1 MRRQT
6 GGHLFVQGNMAARSS
21 KARQATPVRKGPTR
35 AHRVGRVLAL
45 CEALLSERGEVSG
58 ARLASYALSAYQ
70 ALDPAARELFL
81 SRLATEFVPNA
92 DAVRSAAARYA
103 EDPSPANLVSLQ
115 GLVESPRQEL
125 FRRANQ
131 APGGTSAL
139 IELRRQILSTLP
151 SHPER
156 AAIDADLLHLLRSWF
171 NRGFLN
177 MQRIDWR
184 TPAVILERLIQHES
198 VHEIQGWRDLHRRL
212 EGDRRCYAFFHP
224 SLPDEPLI
232 FIEVAL
238 TRGMP
243 ARVQPLLDPDSPI
256 GDIARADCAT
266 FYSITNC
273 QDGLRGVS
281 FGSFLIKQV
290 VDDLGRELPG
300 LKTFATIS
308 PIPGFREWLSASAPG
323 RCSEKLQGLLAAL
336 NAGEM
341 PDVATIP
348 ASLRTEITRLCVDY
362 LLRARRK
369 SGAMDPVARFHL
381 ANGACLQ
388 RLNWMAD
395 PSPVGLMRSLGMM
408 VNYVYRASEVERNH
422 EAYVRNG
429 TVVASRSFARA
440 ASLRALPRRSSR

>member
-1 MRRQT
+1 MP
-6 GGHLFVQGNMAARSS
+6 V
-21 KARQATPVRKGPTR
+21 KAQ
-35 AHRVGRVLAL
+35 RVGRVLAL

-70 ALDPAARELFL
+70 ALDPASRELFL
-81 SRLATEFVPNA
+81 TRLATEFVPNA
-92 DAVRSAAARYA
+92 DAVKNAAARYA
-103 EDPSPANLVSLQ
+103 ADPSPASLVVLQ
-115 GLVESPRQEL
+115 GVVESPRQEL

-131 APGGTSAL
+131 APGGTAAL
-139 IELRRQILSTLP
+139 IELRRQLLGTLP
-151 SHPER
+151 AHPER
-156 AAIDADLLHLLRSWF
+156 AAIDADLIHLLRSWF
-171 NRGFLN
+171 NRGFLHL
-177 MQRIDWR
+177 QRIDWR
-184 TPAVILERLIQHES
+184 TPAVILERLIQHEA
-198 VHEIQGWRDLHRRL
+198 VHQIQGWRDLHRRL

-243 ARVQPLLDPDSPI
+243 ASVQPLVDPDSPI
-256 GDIARADCAT
+256 GDVSRADCAT

-308 PIPGFREWLSASAPG
+308 PIPGFRQWLSDSAAG
-323 RCSEKLQGLLAAL
+323 RRCSQRLRTLLVAV
-336 NAGEM
+336 AGGDF
-341 PDVATIP
+341 PAPTAIP
-348 ASLRTEITRLCVDY
+348 GSLRTEITHLCVDY
-362 LLRARRK
+362 LLRARRG
-369 SGAMDPVARFHL
+369 GAALDPVARFHL
-381 ANGACLQ
+381 LNGACLQ

-395 PSPVGLMRSLGMM
+395 PSPAGFMRSLGMM
-408 VNYVYRASEVERNH
+408 VNYVYRASDVERNH

-429 TVVASRSFARA
+429 TVVASRTFARH
-440 ASLRALPRRSSR
+440 ASPRVQTRRATRRT

>member
-1 MRRQT
+1 
-6 GGHLFVQGNMAARSS
+6 MAARPSR
-21 KARQATPVRKGPTR
+21 ARQLTTARKAPTR

-81 SRLATEFVPNA
+81 TRLATEFVPDA
-92 DAVRSAAARYA
+92 AAVRAAAARYA
-103 EDPSPANLVSLQ
+103 AEPSPANLVSLQ
-115 GLVESPRQEL
+115 ALVESPRQEL

-131 APGGTSAL
+131 APGGTAAL
-139 IELRRQILSTLP
+139 IELRRQILSTLA

-156 AAIDADLLHLLRSWF
+156 VAIDADLLHLLRSWF

-243 ARVQPLLDPDSPI
+243 AHVQPLLDPDSPI
-256 GDIARADCAT
+256 GDVERADCAT

-308 PIPGFREWLSASAPG
+308 PIPGFRQWLAESAPG
-323 RCSEKLQGLLAAL
+323 RCSAKLQELLVAL
-336 NAGEM
+336 SAGQL
-341 PDVATIP
+341 PDPTAIP
-348 ASLRTEITRLCVDY
+348 ATLRAEITRLCVDY

-369 SGAMDPVARFHL
+369 GGAMDAVARFHL

-422 EAYVRNG
+422 EAYVQNG
-429 TVVASRSFARA
+429 TVVASRTFARA
-440 ASLRALPRRSSR
+440 ASLRALPVAPRR